1 MIRAESHHPGF
12 TTQPYQD
19 GPPVNDTDAATRAL
33 ALYLKPNDV
42 TLLLFN
48 SLLSVLQMQKVL
60 DSCGLGIQE

>member
-19 GPPVNDTDAATRAL
+19 GPPVNDAATRAL
-33 ALYLKPNDV
+33 ALYLKSNDV

-48 SLLSVLQMQKVL
+48 SLLSVLQLQKVL
-60 DSCGLGIQE
+60 DSCGLVIQE